1 MRWHDQ
7 AAHAVGE
14 YAKAYEAAREADDAD
29 AEDLARDMEG
39 NEVEAGARD
48 MEGKDMEQQSEVS
61 SSSSV

>member
-29 AEDLARDMEG
+29 AEDLAFP
-39 NEVEAGARD
+39 EVEAGARH
-48 MEGKDMEQQSEVS
+48 MEGKDMEQQSEGSEVS